1 MCVIIKILKQRRLVV
16 VKINE
21 NLASK
26 IKNHPGFL
34 AFWGKNVKTENVT
47 KKEKETGRGGV
58 KK

>member
-1 MCVIIKILKQRRLVV
+1 M
-16 VKINE
+16 KINE

-34 AFWGKNVKTENVT
+34 AFWGKSVKTENVT
-47 KKEKETGRGGV
+47 KKEKETVRGGV